1 MTPDNIFYTYIYLDP
16 RKFGVYEYGNY
27 KFDAEP
33 FYVGKG
39 KDDRYLFYI
48 HEAKSHSIK
57 YVGNK
62 HIYYKIKKI
71 LKVGL
76 EPIILK
82 IEENL
87 FEQSA
92 LDLEIW
98 TIWAI
103 GRSDLKLGPLTNLT
117 VGGDGLSGQILSDEH
132 KRKLSVAHKGKNN
145 PFFGHTH
152 TAASI
157 EIISKKSS
165 KTYQVSFP
173 DGHIEVISNLT
184 KFSARNELK
193 YSSFLN
199 VLNKDKLYKGYR
211 VKKIINY

>member
-82 IEENL
+82 NWRE
-87 FEQSA
+87 F
-92 LDLEIW
+92 IW
-98 TIWAI
+98 TIRI
-103 GRSDLKLGPLTNLT
+103 RFRNMDDM
-117 VGGDGLSGQILSDEH
+117 GDWS
-132 KRKLSVAHKGKNN
+132 
-145 PFFGHTH
+145 
-152 TAASI
+152 
-157 EIISKKSS
+157 
-165 KTYQVSFP
+165 
-173 DGHIEVISNLT
+173 
-184 KFSARNELK
+184 
-193 YSSFLN
+193 
-199 VLNKDKLYKGYR
+199 
-211 VKKIINY
+211 